1 MVNTSPT
8 KNLNQFKFVNV
19 KQQNLEMVQTV
30 LQMAHYDQYVQTETI
45 IKSVNTLNRIMKH
58 LNVCLTQTQVVC
70 ELIC

>member
-30 LQMAHYDQYVQTETI
+30 LQMAHYDQYVQQ
-45 IKSVNTLNRIMKH
+45 KQSLN
-58 LNVCLTQTQVVC
+58 L
-70 ELIC
+70 

>member
-1 MVNTSPT
+1 
-8 KNLNQFKFVNV
+8 
-19 KQQNLEMVQTV
+19 MVQTV

-45 IKSVNTLNRIMKH
+45 IKPVNTLNRIMKH